1 VDTPGFDD
9 TNKSDTDILGEVA
22 NWLNKAYETN
32 IKLTGIIYLHRIIDV
47 RLGGSGM
54 KNIRMFKAL
63 CGDKGLESVVLATTF
78 WSKVTLEEGEKR
90 ETQLRSTP
98 KMWQKMIEKGSRVFR
113 QDRGKASALEIIR
126 YLIDLGR
133 PTNLAIQ
140 EEMSK
145 GAKLEE
151 TAAGQEVHADIEK
164 KKKEFEEQLRELRED
179 LAKADLEHQQELE
192 DMMTEV
198 REEQRQAIENERKLA
213 AGREELRLQKEA
225 EDREE
230 RREFLEEMTRLRQEV
245 ARSEY
250 DFKLMQQKNDFELQ
264 KQRLELVTSQAQADA
279 TRARNELV
287 GRERERKEK
296 EEKADRD
303 MTTLRNQI
311 GVLDR
316 KLSEKGSC
324 VLM

>member
-9 TNKSDTDILGEVA
+9 TNKSDTDILREVA
-22 NWLNKAYETN
+22 NWLTKAYEIN
-32 IKLTGIIYLHRIIDV
+32 IKLTGIIYLHRIIDI

-78 WSKVTLEEGEKR
+78 WSKVTLEVGEKR
-90 ETQLRSTP
+90 ETQLCSTP
-98 KMWQKMIEKGSRVFR
+98 KMWQKMTEKGSRVCR

-151 TAAGQEVHADIEK
+151 TAAGQEVHADLEK
-164 KKKEFEEQLRELRED
+164 QKRDFEEQLRRLRED
-179 LAKADLEHQQELE
+179 MAKADLEHQEDLE
-192 DMMTEV
+192 REMAEV

-213 AGREELRLQKEA
+213 AGREELRIQKEA

-230 RREFLEEMTRLRQEV
+230 RRQFLEEMNRLRQEV

-250 DFKLMQQKNDFELQ
+250 DFKLMQQKNNFELK
-264 KQRLELVTSQAQADA
+264 KQRLELVASQAQADA
-279 TRARNELV
+279 TRARNELE
-287 GRERERKEK
+287 GRERERKER
-296 EEKADRD
+296 EEKSERD
-303 MTTLRNQI
+303 MTALRNQVV
-311 GVLDR
+311 VLDR
-316 KLSEKGSC
+316 KLNSKSSC
-324 VLM
+324 VVM